1 MSYATLRE
9 LFKGDTYVTPED
21 HKPSPLAQVF
31 PSLYFYPALMY
42 QVVRA
47 ANLVQKRGYNGEL
60 WADDC
65 YTVVRAVE
73 NAGAKVIIEGMEHY
87 KNQQGPCVI
96 VANHMS
102 TLETMTIASFVQPF
116 LDMGFVVKRGL
127 STYPIAKHFINA
139 TNPIMVDRVNP
150 REDLATVLNEGVQQ
164 LSTGRSI
171 VVFPQSTRSTRFAPE
186 LFNSIGVKLAKKAG
200 VPVIPLALKTD
211 AWGCGKVLKEFGAF
225 NPKLDV
231 HYRFGAPMDITGN
244 GKEQHAIATEF
255 ILKAV
260 TEWQQEALVSA

>member
-1 MSYATLRE
+1 MSYETLRE
-9 LFKGDTYVTPED
+9 LFKGDTYVTPERE
-21 HKPSPLAQVF
+21 PYPLSRWF
-31 PSLYFYPALMY
+31 PSLYFYPAIMH
-42 QVVRA
+42 QVIKA

-65 YTVVRAVE
+65 YTVLKYVE
-73 NAGAKVIIEGMEHY
+73 NAGAKVVIEGMNHY
-87 KNQQGPCVI
+87 KEQKGPCVI

-102 TLETMTIASFVQPF
+102 TLETVTIASFVQPF
-116 LDMGFVVKRGL
+116 LDIGFVVKRSL

-150 REDLATVLNEGVQQ
+150 REDLMTVLNEGVKQ

-171 VVFPQSTRSTRFAPE
+171 VVFPQSRRSTDFGPH

-200 VPVIPLALKTD
+200 VPIIPLALKTD
-211 AWGCGKVLKEFGAF
+211 AWGCGTLMKEFGPF
-225 NPKLDV
+225 NPKLTV
-231 HYRFGAPMDITGN
+231 HYRFGPAMDITGN

-255 ILKAV
+255 IKRAV
-260 TEWQQEALVSA
+260 WHWKHEALVSV